1 VAAYTG
7 VDSDAEVIA
16 AARQNLAGSPAA
28 VKLLAGDGREILAG
42 MQQAVDIIWMG
53 MLLHHFPRE
62 EKAGLFVLA
71 RAALRPGGVLLVHDP
86 LPNDG
91 ESAED
96 YWARFGREIETHWL
110 ELRPEERRVLL
121 DRWGWQG
128 RQDTVDVVEGL
139 AREAGFANV
148 LRRRVDAAGFMYSF
162 DLRPDPRGTSGNVS
176 AGITPDR
183 RSVRWRNCGSCSF
196 QNRCTIGPERMPPAA
211 NGLRPLE
218 SRHDLARC
226 SATGAH

>member
-1 VAAYTG
+1 MNQMHSPAAGRRQVFAKLRNHDRMCHGAVYAWLAGFVAGRRGNDLRLLDFGCNDARDMAQVLTAGDVAAYTG

-148 LRRRVDAAGFMYSF
+148 LRRRVDAAGFYVQ
-162 DLRPDPRGTSGNVS
+162 LRFEV
-176 AGITPDR
+176 
-183 RSVRWRNCGSCSF
+183 
-196 QNRCTIGPERMPPAA
+196 
-211 NGLRPLE
+211 
-218 SRHDLARC
+218 
-226 SATGAH
+226 